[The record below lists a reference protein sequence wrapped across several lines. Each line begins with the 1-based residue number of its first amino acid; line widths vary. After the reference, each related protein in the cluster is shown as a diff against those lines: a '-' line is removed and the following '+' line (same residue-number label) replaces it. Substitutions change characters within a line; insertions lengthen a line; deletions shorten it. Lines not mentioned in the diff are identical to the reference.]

1 MPMKRLFIFSAFIL
15 FFIQLQAQKT
25 VYLNKVSE
33 IIKDKEQ
40 AAELAMIR
48 KNDKNPKYTVDFFSM
63 NGTLLRS
70 AQYSQFGKTPNKQI
84 LHGKT
89 IYKFPHSEQD
99 SLVCFYKNN
108 LRTGAAIFYYPNGK
122 KHIDCSYKK
131 GNLDGLLVQYYPN
144 DSIKRKDVYKAGIA
158 TASSTYSEEGKFLGS
173 NPFYIPPTPID
184 TDIKTLIREVARKID
199 LPLYLIKQTGEWKA
213 DVEVSFDSNG
223 KLTNIRVVQNNHSG
237 LVAPAIEATQKVLQS
252 RTFKPATMDNYA
264 ISGSIILPILCK
276 IGAVPPAL

>member
-1 MPMKRLFIFSAFIL
+1 MKRLFIFSIFIL
-15 FFIQLQAQKT
+15 FIIQLQAQKT
-25 VYLNKVSE
+25 VYLNNESE
-33 IIKDKEQ
+33 IIKDKEK
-40 AAELAMIR
+40 ASELAMIR
-48 KNDKNPKYTVDFFSM
+48 KNEKDSQFTVEFFSM
-63 NGTLLRS
+63 NGALLRT
-70 AQYSQFGKTPNKQI
+70 AQYSQFGKTPKKQI

-99 SLVCFYKNN
+99 SLVCFYRNN
-108 LRTGAAIFYYPNGK
+108 LRTGGAIFYYPDGK
-122 KHIDCSYKK
+122 KHIDCSYKN
-131 GNLDGLLVQYYPN
+131 GNLDGLLIQYYPN
-144 DSIKRKDVYKAGIA
+144 DSIKRKDVYEAGIA

-173 NPFYIPPTPID
+173 NPFYTPPTPID
-184 TDIKTLIREVARKID
+184 TDIKALIREVAQKMD

-213 DVEVSFDSNG
+213 DVEISFDSNG

-237 LVAPAIEATQKVLQS
+237 LVAPAIEATQEVLQS